1 MPIINLTT
9 LQDILAGTQ
18 NTDAI
23 FTATMYRAGSRAI
36 RVEDTEVIF
45 PTKITVDITGGTP
58 DSTIELTTP
67 PVNCYWNITVEG
79 PHQMLLRRYVTFP
92 SGAGPFEF
100 EDLVDVDITTALPD
114 AGTSLADAY
123 ANLIE
128 SYAIRAEE
136 AAAESGLSAYEIA
149 VEEGFSG
156 TEAQWLASLVGP
168 TGPQGI
174 QGEPGPSPT
183 ETAYTVLGGTTGT
196 QPTFSGT
203 PLFTGSYSD
212 FGVLIHFQ
220 IQVDMDNILTFGTG
234 QYYVTLPFASKHG
247 YMFREGCLHDI
258 SEDLEYH
265 ISGHVDAGSDVI
277 YLFTT
282 DRAGSRIYD
291 FPFEQGEPITLTT
304 ADNLHITGTYI
315 KDDS

>member
-36 RVEDTEVIF
+36 RLEDTEVVF
-45 PTKITVDITGGTP
+45 PTKITVNITGGTP
-58 DSTIELTTP
+58 DTTIELTIP

-79 PHQMLLRRYVTFP
+79 PHQMFLRRYVTFP

-100 EDLVDVDITTALPD
+100 EDLVDVDITTGLPD

-123 ANLIE
+123 ADLIE
-128 SYAIRAEE
+128 SYAVRAE
-136 AAAESGLSAYEIA
+136 SA
-149 VEEGFSG
+149 S
-156 TEAQWLASLVGP
+156 
-168 TGPQGI
+168 
-174 QGEPGPSPT
+174 SPT
-183 ETAYTVLGGTTGT
+183 DVVYSVQGATTGT
-196 QPTFSGT
+196 QPTFSGA
-203 PLFTGSYSD
+203 PLFTGSYVN
-212 FGVLIHFQ
+212 FGVLVHFQ
-220 IQVDMDNILTFGTG
+220 IQIDMDNILTFGTG
-234 QYYVTLPFASKHG
+234 QYYVTLPLASKHG

-258 SEDLEYH
+258 SDGLEYH
-265 ISGHVDAGSDVI
+265 ISGHVDAGSDEL

-282 DRAGSRIYD
+282 ERSGGRIYD
-291 FPFEQGEPITLTT
+291 FPFSQGEPITLTT
-304 ADNLHITGTYI
+304 ADNLHISGTYI